1 MDLSPFCPQYHVAV
15 EIVGRRWS
23 GAIIRALL
31 AGRTRFAE
39 IGDVIPGVSDRLLSQ
54 RLKELEAEGI
64 VRRVVHADTPVRV
77 EYGLTEKGEALGE
90 AIVALSRWAEQWVDV
105 PADGQETQR
114 YSTSGR
120 PAPR

>member
-1 MDLSPFCPQYHVAV
+1 MDLSPFCPRYHVAV

-23 GAIIRALL
+23 GAIIRALM

-39 IGDVIPGVSDRLLSQ
+39 IGDVIPGLSDRLLSQ

-64 VRRVVHADTPVRV
+64 VRREVRAETPVRV

-90 AIVALSRWAEQWVDV
+90 AVAALSRWADEWVALPGD
-105 PADGQETQR
+105 DQERQR

>member
-1 MDLSPFCPQYHVAV
+1 MDLSPFCAQYHVAV

-39 IGDVIPGVSDRLLSQ
+39 ITDVIPGLSDRLLSQ

-64 VRRVVHADTPVRV
+64 VRREVHADTPVRV
-77 EYGLTEKGEALGE
+77 EYRLTEKGEALGE
-90 AIVALSRWAEQWVDV
+90 AVAALSRWAEQWVDQ
-105 PADGQETQR
+105 PGHQP
-114 YSTSGR
+114 YSTPAR
-120 PAPR
+120 P